1 MNLFNRK
8 QDTDKSSKKLKSAS
22 MENRNEKLLEKLK
35 TAIDETEAVLIGAGS
50 GLSASAGF
58 TYSGERFEKHFS
70 GFIKKYH
77 LNDMYSAGF
86 YPFPTLEEYW
96 AYGSRHIYYNRYDL
110 EKNKVYSG
118 LLEIVKNKDYFIIT
132 TNVDHQF
139 QLAGFDKERL
149 FYTQGD
155 YGLWQCSVPCHQKI
169 YDNEAA
175 VRQMMEKQKDFKI
188 PSELI
193 PYCEKCGA
201 PMIMN
206 LRINSTFVQDEGWDR
221 ASQNYRNF
229 LISHKKSKILFLEL
243 GVGGNTPGIIKYPF
257 WNMAA
262 GNSSS
267 IYACINRGES
277 VCPSEI
283 KGRSILLYADIKEI
297 LEKLSVV
304 KQRRI

>member
-8 QDTDKSSKKLKSAS
+8 QDTDKSSKKLKSES

-96 AYGSRHIYYNRYDL
+96 AYWSRHIYYNRYDL

-155 YGLWQCSVPCHQKI
+155 YGLWQCSVPCHQKT

-201 PMIMN
+201 PMTMN
-206 LRINSTFVQDEGWDR
+206 LRIDSTFVQDEGWDR
-221 ASQNYRNF
+221 ASRNYRNF
-229 LISHKKSKILFLEL
+229 LISYKKSKILFLEL

-283 KGRSILLYADIKEI
+283 KGRSILLDADIKEI

>member
-8 QDTDKSSKKLKSAS
+8 QDTDKSSKKLKSES

-96 AYGSRHIYYNRYDL
+96 AYWSRHIYYNRYDL

-155 YGLWQCSVPCHQKI
+155 YGLWQCSVPCHQKT

-201 PMIMN
+201 PMTMN
-206 LRINSTFVQDEGWDR
+206 LRIDSTFVQDEGWDR
-221 ASQNYRNF
+221 ASRNYRNF
-229 LISHKKSKILFLEL
+229 LISYKKSKILFLEL

-283 KGRSILLYADIKEI
+283 KGRSILLDTDIKEI

>member
-8 QDTDKSSKKLKSAS
+8 QDTDKSSKKLKSES

-35 TAIDETEAVLIGAGS
+35 AAIDETEAVLIGAGS
-50 GLSASAGF
+50 GLSVSAGF

-96 AYGSRHIYYNRYDL
+96 AYWSRHIYYNRYDL
-110 EKNKVYSG
+110 EKIKVYSG
-118 LLEIVKNKDYFIIT
+118 MIEIVKNKDYFIIT

-155 YGLWQCSVPCHQKI
+155 YGLWQCSVPCHQKT

-201 PMIMN
+201 PMTMN
-206 LRINSTFVQDEGWDR
+206 LRIDSTFVQDEGWDR
-221 ASQNYRNF
+221 ASRNYRNF
-229 LISHKKSKILFLEL
+229 LISYKKSKILFLEL

-283 KGRSILLYADIKEI
+283 KGRSILLDTDIKEI

>member
-1 MNLFNRK
+1 MNLVNRK
-8 QDTDKSSKKLKSAS
+8 QDTDKSSKKLKSES

-35 TAIDETEAVLIGAGS
+35 AAIDETEAVLIGAGS
-50 GLSASAGF
+50 GLSVSAGF

-96 AYGSRHIYYNRYDL
+96 AYWSRHIYYNRYDL

-118 LLEIVKNKDYFIIT
+118 MIEIVKNKDYFIIT

-155 YGLWQCSVPCHQKI
+155 YGLWQCSVPCHQKT

-201 PMIMN
+201 PMTMN
-206 LRINSTFVQDEGWDR
+206 LRIDSTFVQDEGWDR
-221 ASQNYRNF
+221 ASRNYRNF
-229 LISHKKSKILFLEL
+229 LISYKKSKILFLEL

-283 KGRSILLYADIKEI
+283 KGRSILLDTDIKEI

>member
-8 QDTDKSSKKLKSAS
+8 QDTDKSSKKLKSES

-35 TAIDETEAVLIGAGS
+35 AAIDETEAVLIGAGS

-96 AYGSRHIYYNRYDL
+96 AYWSRHIYYNRYDL

-118 LLEIVKNKDYFIIT
+118 MIEIVKNKDYFIIT

-155 YGLWQCSVPCHQKI
+155 YGLWQCSVPCHQKT

-201 PMIMN
+201 PMTMN
-206 LRINSTFVQDEGWDR
+206 LRIDSTFVQDEGWDR
-221 ASQNYRNF
+221 ASRNYRNF
-229 LISHKKSKILFLEL
+229 LISYKKSKILFLEL

-283 KGRSILLYADIKEI
+283 KGRSILLDTDIKEI

>member
-8 QDTDKSSKKLKSAS
+8 QDTDKSSKKLKSES

-35 TAIDETEAVLIGAGS
+35 AAIDETEAVLIGAGS
-50 GLSASAGF
+50 GLSVSAGF

-96 AYGSRHIYYNRYDL
+96 AYWSRHIYYNRYDL

-118 LLEIVKNKDYFIIT
+118 MIEIVKNKDYFIIT

-155 YGLWQCSVPCHQKI
+155 YGLWQCSVPCHQKT

-201 PMIMN
+201 PMTMN
-206 LRINSTFVQDEGWDR
+206 LRIDSTFVQDEGWDR
-221 ASQNYRNF
+221 ASRNYRNF
-229 LISHKKSKILFLEL
+229 LISYKKSKILFLEL

-283 KGRSILLYADIKEI
+283 KGRSILLDTDIKEI

>member
-8 QDTDKSSKKLKSAS
+8 QDTDKSSKKLKSES

-35 TAIDETEAVLIGAGS
+35 AAIDETEAVLIGAGS
-50 GLSASAGF
+50 GLSVSAGF

-96 AYGSRHIYYNRYDL
+96 AYWSRHIYYNRYDL
-110 EKNKVYSG
+110 EK
-118 LLEIVKNKDYFIIT
+118 KDYFIIT

-155 YGLWQCSVPCHQKI
+155 YGLWQCSVPCHQKT

-201 PMIMN
+201 PMTMN
-206 LRINSTFVQDEGWDR
+206 LRIDSTFVQDEGWDR
-221 ASQNYRNF
+221 ASRNYRNF
-229 LISHKKSKILFLEL
+229 LISYKKSKILFLEL

-283 KGRSILLYADIKEI
+283 KGRSILLDTDIKEI

>member
-8 QDTDKSSKKLKSAS
+8 QDTDKSSKKLKSES
-22 MENRNEKLLEKLK
+22 IENRNEKLLEKLK

-96 AYGSRHIYYNRYDL
+96 AYWSRHIYYNRYDL

-118 LLEIVKNKDYFIIT
+118 MIEIVKNKDYFIIT

-155 YGLWQCSVPCHQKI
+155 YGLWQCSVPCHQKT

-201 PMIMN
+201 PMTMN
-206 LRINSTFVQDEGWDR
+206 LRIDSTFVQDEGWDR
-221 ASQNYRNF
+221 ASRNYRNF
-229 LISHKKSKILFLEL
+229 LISYKKSKILFLEL

-283 KGRSILLYADIKEI
+283 KGRSILLDTDIKEI

>member
-8 QDTDKSSKKLKSAS
+8 QDTDKSSKKLKSES

-35 TAIDETEAVLIGAGS
+35 AAIDETEAVLIGAGPI
-50 GLSASAGF
+50 LSASAGF

-77 LNDMYSAGF
+77 LNDMHSAGF

-96 AYGSRHIYYNRYDL
+96 AYWSRHIYYNRYDL

-155 YGLWQCSVPCHQKI
+155 YGLWQCSVPCHQKT

-201 PMIMN
+201 PMTMN
-206 LRINSTFVQDEGWDR
+206 LRIDSTFVQDEGWDR
-221 ASQNYRNF
+221 ASRNYRNF
-229 LISHKKSKILFLEL
+229 LISYKKSKILFLEL

-267 IYACINRGES
+267 IYACINRGNLFA
-277 VCPSEI
+277 
-283 KGRSILLYADIKEI
+283 LLK
-297 LEKLSVV
+297 
-304 KQRRI
+304 

>member
-8 QDTDKSSKKLKSAS
+8 QDTDKSSKKLKSES

-35 TAIDETEAVLIGAGS
+35 AAIDETEAVLIGAGPI
-50 GLSASAGF
+50 LSASAGF

-77 LNDMYSAGF
+77 LNDMHSAGF

-96 AYGSRHIYYNRYDL
+96 AYWSRHIYYNRYDL

-155 YGLWQCSVPCHQKI
+155 YGLWQCSVPCHQKT

-201 PMIMN
+201 PMTMN
-206 LRINSTFVQDEGWDR
+206 LRIDSTFVQDEGWDR
-221 ASQNYRNF
+221 ASRNYRNF
-229 LISHKKSKILFLEL
+229 LISYKKSKILFLEL

-283 KGRSILLYADIKEI
+283 KGRSILLDTDIKEI

>member
-8 QDTDKSSKKLKSAS
+8 QDTDKSSKKLKSES

-35 TAIDETEAVLIGAGS
+35 AAIDETEAVLIGAGS
-50 GLSASAGF
+50 GLSVSAGF

-96 AYGSRHIYYNRYDL
+96 AYWSRHIYYNRYDL

-118 LLEIVKNKDYFIIT
+118 MIEIVKNKDYFIIT

-155 YGLWQCSVPCHQKI
+155 YGLWQCSVPCHQKT

-188 PSELI
+188 PSELL

-201 PMIMN
+201 PMTMN
-206 LRINSTFVQDEGWDR
+206 LRIDSTFVQDEGWDR
-221 ASQNYRNF
+221 ASRNYRNF
-229 LISHKKSKILFLEL
+229 LISYKKSKILFLEL

-283 KGRSILLYADIKEI
+283 KGRSILLDTDIKEI

>member
-8 QDTDKSSKKLKSAS
+8 QDTDKSSKKLKSES

-35 TAIDETEAVLIGAGS
+35 ATIDETEAVLIGAGS

-96 AYGSRHIYYNRYDL
+96 AYWSRHIYYNRYDL

-118 LLEIVKNKDYFIIT
+118 MIEIVKNKDYFIIT

-155 YGLWQCSVPCHQKI
+155 YGLWQCSVPCHQKT

-193 PYCEKCGA
+193 PYCEKCGV
-201 PMIMN
+201 PMTMN
-206 LRINSTFVQDEGWDR
+206 LRIDSTFVQDEGWDR
-221 ASQNYRNF
+221 ASRNYRNF
-229 LISHKKSKILFLEL
+229 LISYKKSKIPFLEL

-283 KGRSILLYADIKEI
+283 KGRSILLDTDIKEI

>member
-8 QDTDKSSKKLKSAS
+8 QDTDKSSKKLKSES

-35 TAIDETEAVLIGAGS
+35 AAIDETEAVLIGAGS
-50 GLSASAGF
+50 GLSVSAGF

-96 AYGSRHIYYNRYDL
+96 AYWSRHIYYNRYDL

-118 LLEIVKNKDYFIIT
+118 MIEIVKNKDYFIIT

-155 YGLWQCSVPCHQKI
+155 YGLWQCSVPCHQKT

-201 PMIMN
+201 PMTMN
-206 LRINSTFVQDEGWDR
+206 LRIDR
-221 ASQNYRNF
+221 TTETS
-229 LISHKKSKILFLEL
+229 
-243 GVGGNTPGIIKYPF
+243 
-257 WNMAA
+257 
-262 GNSSS
+262 
-267 IYACINRGES
+267 
-277 VCPSEI
+277 
-283 KGRSILLYADIKEI
+283 
-297 LEKLSVV
+297 
-304 KQRRI
+304 

>member
-8 QDTDKSSKKLKSAS
+8 QDTDTSSKKLKSES

-35 TAIDETEAVLIGAGS
+35 AAIDETEAVLIGAGS
-50 GLSASAGF
+50 GLSVSAGF

-96 AYGSRHIYYNRYDL
+96 AYWSRHIYYNRYDL

-118 LLEIVKNKDYFIIT
+118 MIEIVKNKDYFIIT

-155 YGLWQCSVPCHQKI
+155 YGLWQCSVPCHQKT

-201 PMIMN
+201 PMTMN
-206 LRINSTFVQDEGWDR
+206 LRIDSTFVQDEGWDR
-221 ASQNYRNF
+221 ASRNYRNF
-229 LISHKKSKILFLEL
+229 LISYKKSKILFLEL

-283 KGRSILLYADIKEI
+283 KGRSILLDTDIKEI